1 MFDLHSCTLSF
12 PSKQA
17 KISCKGGVNR
27 MNQTLTRSLQQ
38 RMEFLHLYKQET
50 KQSDAWLQQRIQQ
63 AQEPQFL
70 LTTDELTYGARVA
83 WRNSNKCIGR
93 LFWHSLT
100 VFDRRELLEES
111 QIFEALVAH
120 INYATNDG
128 KIRPAISV
136 FDPTRVRIWNHQLIR
151 YAGYETEAGIVGDSD
166 SLEFTKICEQLGW
179 HGKQTNFDVLP
190 LVIQVDDREPQVF
203 ELPSQAILQV
213 PITHPD
219 YDFNELKMQ
228 WYAVPIISSMRF
240 TIAGVDYQAAPF
252 NGWYMGTE
260 IGARNLADDYRYNF
274 LPDVARIMGLDTSRN
289 ASLWKDRAL
298 VELNLAV
305 LHSYKKAGVSIV
317 DHHTAAQQFQLFQ
330 QQEQAHQREVTGN
343 WVWLVPPLSPATT
356 SIYHQPIDNTV
367 KKPNYFYQQQP
378 Y

>member
-1 MFDLHSCTLSF
+1 
-12 PSKQA
+12 
-17 KISCKGGVNR
+17 
-27 MNQTLTRSLQQ
+27 MNQTLTQSLQQ

-50 KQSDAWLQQRIQQ
+50 KQSDAWLQQRLQQ
-63 AQEPQFL
+63 AQEPQFS

-93 LFWHSLT
+93 LFWRSLT

-151 YAGYETEAGIVGDSD
+151 YAGYETETEIVGDSD

-179 HGKQTNFDVLP
+179 QGKQTNFDVLP
-190 LVIQVDDREPQVF
+190 LVIQVDDRTPQLF
-203 ELPSQAILQV
+203 ELPPQAVLQV
-213 PITHPD
+213 PITHPH
-219 YDFNELKMQ
+219 YDFSELKMQ
-228 WYAVPIISSMRF
+228 WYAVPIISNMRF
-240 TIAGVDYQAAPF
+240 TIAGIDYQAAPF

-274 LPDVARIMGLDTSRN
+274 LPAVAQVMGLDTSRN

-330 QQEQAHQREVTGN
+330 QQEQEQQREVTGN

-367 KKPNYFYQQQP
+367 KKPNYLYQQQP